1 MNFARVI
8 VVTLVYLALGR
19 HVVRSGVEL
28 LLVVR
33 GGLLDQQPGVRD
45 RFFPLFIRPLLQ

>member
-1 MNFARVI
+1 M
-8 VVTLVYLALGR
+8 TLPYLALGR
-19 HVVRSGVEL
+19 HGVRSGVEL

-45 RFFPLFIRPLLQ
+45 RFSPFPIIYSSIVTVIFAFT